1 MMIKDVIDLS
11 DANHVSADALT
22 FFSLD
27 FSNVAI
33 LNLQE
38 SYFAT
43 ALSPPDSRMETCSEC
58 KEFA

>member
-1 MMIKDVIDLS
+1 MMIKDMIDLS
-11 DANHVSADALT
+11 DANHVSPDALT

-38 SYFAT
+38 SYF
-43 ALSPPDSRMETCSEC
+43 SQH
-58 KEFA
+58 